1 MKHAQHINVVWLLNV
16 ENQVRMTVQPPESK
30 PLQQARVARRA
41 DRGATGDPAQG
52 GFKLVEQLKRRNIS
66 ALMQQKRDRSVQI
79 PVGFRTDTNRRHA
92 RLRPS
97 ALRLRAQ

>member
-1 MKHAQHINVVWLLNV
+1 
-16 ENQVRMTVQPPESK
+16 
-30 PLQQARVARRA
+30 
-41 DRGATGDPAQG
+41 
-52 GFKLVEQLKRRNIS
+52 
-66 ALMQQKRDRSVQI
+66 MQQKRDRGVQI